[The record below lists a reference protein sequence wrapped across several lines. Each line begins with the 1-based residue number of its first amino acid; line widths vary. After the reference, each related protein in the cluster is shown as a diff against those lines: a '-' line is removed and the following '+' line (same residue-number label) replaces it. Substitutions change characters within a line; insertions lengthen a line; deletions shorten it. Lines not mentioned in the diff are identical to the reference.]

1 MKTPVGDGPLAKEE
15 VVCGE
20 VVQGFGLVFGI
31 LLNCLDEGKENI
43 LMKWAGD
50 CKLGRACKQPG

>member
-1 MKTPVGDGPLAKEE
+1 M
-15 VVCGE
+15 CGE
-20 VVQGFGLVFGI
+20 VVQGFGLVVFGI